1 MVPLASR
8 SSHAGE
14 ASNFTCSGAAPL
26 QSPQWMAFN
35 AAVGRKDVPSARGM
49 MATKVSGRAS
59 HTRHVG
65 TKATAQGNKRGR
77 LVGFAPVRSA
87 AESSERQTSEIQIG
101 RAHV

>member
-8 SSHAGE
+8 SSQVGA
-14 ASNFTCSGAAPL
+14 ASNFTCSAAAPL

-65 TKATAQGNKRGR
+65 TKANAQGNKRGR
-77 LVGFAPVRSA
+77 LVGFVPINST
-87 AESSERQTSEIQIG
+87 AESSERQTSGIRPELD
-101 RAHV
+101 R